1 MVKSNNYEPVK
12 LKKLQFNS
20 KKILA
25 YFIKIEDIIH
35 QWNIKYKIYFMYNH
49 MYICECIH
57 EYEYFS
63 CVFCVCMGTCAC
75 VCVCACVHVFILYFF
90 R

>member
-1 MVKSNNYEPVK
+1 MVKSNNYEPLK
-12 LKKLQFNS
+12 LKKIQFNS

-57 EYEYFS
+57 GDFS